1 MYYLG
6 KEHTYG
12 SPRCVYQAVYQNL
25 PLYCNYNS
33 HLFSVFRVH
42 YLQGL
47 LSGMKYRSDKV
58 CKSVSLFKRN
68 SSALQNYGKY
78 SKPPNCLS
86 FFYKN
91 IKNYWFSSSGCFA
104 NMIIYSEIMPIY
116 QLFSK
121 TIFLLKRE
129 TPFCSTI
136 PVFFIVV
143 AVSHRNTIA
152 INSTF
157 GSYFKPQSLRDIEY
171 LY

>member
-1 MYYLG
+1 
-6 KEHTYG
+6 
-12 SPRCVYQAVYQNL
+12 
-25 PLYCNYNS
+25 
-33 HLFSVFRVH
+33 
-42 YLQGL
+42 
-47 LSGMKYRSDKV
+47 
-58 CKSVSLFKRN
+58 
-68 SSALQNYGKY
+68 
-78 SKPPNCLS
+78 
-86 FFYKN
+86 
-91 IKNYWFSSSGCFA
+91 
-104 NMIIYSEIMPIY
+104 MIIYSEIMPMY